1 MTKISTCSLI
11 VRLHTGMFTFS
22 PLISILIDEIGWKGT
37 LGIVA
42 AITGAGTLGAL
53 LFRPLTA
60 TEEQVDKVYGS
71 CLESF

>member
-1 MTKISTCSLI
+1 
-11 VRLHTGMFTFS
+11 MFTFA

-42 AITGAGTLGAL
+42 AITSVGVLGAL

-60 TEEQVDKVYGS
+60 TEEQVDKVQ
-71 CLESF
+71 